1 LSRAGGRR
9 GGAASRGAAWRAFGT
24 APWRRAPLL
33 LRRQPAVLA
42 AVVFAGLILGAA
54 AAAVPVFESSVASA
68 AIATQIGQRCA
79 TTAGYNVTSA
89 GPLTGPIGDDDAAGA
104 RGLDGLTL
112 LGRRDAEIHRLGAAV
127 PNLGAPSLTMSG
139 PPVIMRSPTDQSRSA
154 NGRLMYRQG
163 FLDHIQ
169 KLQAAGGNGVWL
181 PSEAARFA
189 GVRAGGRVDVVFNDR
204 TVSALVA
211 GIYQDLNRLPQTPF
225 WCSQGPLIYQ
235 PGFGEEIPPPLI
247 LVDRDTLASLDR
259 QLRQDR
265 LNFTWELPLAG
276 DLTLPGARATVAALD
291 DFRAGLGAGPRLFRL
306 TSGTSFVGAN
316 SPGVAVVN
324 SELPF
329 ITQRSGGIVA
339 AVSGAIGPVATA
351 GIAVALLLVAAAGS
365 YWVDRRRREVALL
378 AAKGV
383 GPVEIALKA
392 ALEMLLPA
400 VVGVIAGWGLAVA
413 LVRTFGPSDLLD
425 PAAPRAALARAA
437 VALVGG
443 LLLLAVAA
451 ALRVR
456 AHTERGLGVRS
467 GRLGR
472 IPFEVAVLALAAL
485 AFQRLQSHR
494 PPVATGTSVPRIDLL
509 LLAFP
514 LLFLTG
520 MVGVAVQALGPVT
533 RRLRT
538 AGSHW
543 PHAVYLASRR
553 LASSSR
559 LALLLLAAAA
569 VSIGVLVYA
578 ATLTQSVRS
587 TLDAK
592 ARVFLG
598 SDVSMLLLDDV
609 APPPGVRGTTV
620 ARLDDGEV
628 GGNRVD
634 LLAIDRSSFEGAAF
648 WDPSFSSRPLRSM
661 LASLGPARAG
671 GAVPVLAQERGVP
684 TDGTIALFLPAQS
697 RTVRIAYHVVDR
709 VRTFPGVRANPL
721 LVMDRRA
728 LSAYRVSAEYRLWA
742 RGDLGDVQAPA
753 QRAGIATGFASSAA
767 DVLDASSFLAIS
779 WTFGFLQSFGVLTGL
794 ITVGGLLLYLETRQR
809 ARKAT
814 YVLIRRMGLSRA
826 AHRLSVFT
834 EVGATLVGG
843 CLAGMALSLL
853 AARLVYPRLDA
864 LPSVQPPP
872 LLRTPVLALAATGAA
887 VLLAA
892 WLGAWT
898 AQRSADRTNAAEVL
912 RLAE

>member
-1 LSRAGGRR
+1 M
-9 GGAASRGAAWRAFGT
+9 
-24 APWRRAPLL
+24 
-33 LRRQPAVLA
+33 LA

-68 AIATQIGQRCA
+68 ALVNQIAQRCA

-89 GPLTGPIGDDDAAGA
+89 GPLTGRTGDDDAPGA
-104 RGLDGLTL
+104 RGLDGLAL
-112 LGRRDAEIHRLGAAV
+112 LARRDAEIHRLGAAV
-127 PNLGAPSLTMSG
+127 PNLGAPSLTVSG
-139 PPVIMRSPTDQSRSA
+139 PPVIMRSPTDQSRFA

-163 FLDHIQ
+163 FLDHVQ
-169 KLQAAGGNGVWL
+169 KLQVAGGSGVWL
-181 PSEAARFA
+181 PSEAAGFA
-189 GVRAGGRVDVVFNDR
+189 GVRAGGRVDLVLNDR
-204 TVSALVA
+204 SVSARVA
-211 GIYQDLNRLPQTPF
+211 GIYRDLNRLAQTPF

-247 LVDRDTLASLDR
+247 LVDRDTLAALDR

-276 DLTLPGARATVAALD
+276 DLTLPQARATVGALD
-291 DFRAGLGAGPRLFRL
+291 GFRRGLGEGPRLFWL
-306 TSGTSFVGAN
+306 TATASFVGAN
-316 SPGVAVVN
+316 SPGVGFIH

-329 ITQRSGGIVA
+329 ITQRSRGIVA

-383 GPVEIALKA
+383 GPAEIALKA
-392 ALEMLLPA
+392 ALEILLPA
-400 VVGVIAGWGLAVA
+400 VLGVVAGWALAVA
-413 LVRTFGPSDLLD
+413 LVRTFGPSELLD
-425 PAAPRAALARAA
+425 PAAPRVALARAA

-443 LLLLAVAA
+443 VLLLAVVA

-456 AHTERGLGVRS
+456 GQTERGLGVRS

-472 IPFEVAVLALAAL
+472 IPFELAVLALAAL

-520 MVGVAVQALGPVT
+520 MVGVAVRALGPVT

-538 AGSHW
+538 AGSRW

-569 VSIGVLVYA
+569 VSTGVLVYA

-609 APPPGVRGTTV
+609 PPPPGVRGTTV

-634 LLAIDRSSFEGAAF
+634 LLAIDRPSFERAVF
-648 WDPSFSSRPLRSM
+648 WDPSFASRPLRSM
-661 LASLGPARAG
+661 LASLGPAPAG
-671 GAVPVLAQERGVP
+671 GAVPVLAQEHGLP
-684 TDGTIALFLPAQS
+684 TDGTIALFLPGQS
-697 RTVRIAYHVVDR
+697 RTVLIPYHVVDR

-728 LSAYRVSAEYRLWA
+728 LGAHRVSAEYRLWA
-742 RGDLGDVQAPA
+742 RGDLAAAQAAA
-753 QRAGIATGFASSAA
+753 QRAGTATGIASSAT

-809 ARKAT
+809 ARKVT
-814 YVLIRRMGLSRA
+814 YVLVRRMGLSRA

-834 EVGATLVGG
+834 EVGATLAGG
-843 CLAGMALSLL
+843 CVAGMVLSLL
-853 AARLVYPRLDA
+853 AARLVYARLDA
-864 LPSVQPPP
+864 LPTVQPPP

-898 AQRSADRTNAAEVL
+898 AQWSADRTNAAEVL

>member
-1 LSRAGGRR
+1 
-9 GGAASRGAAWRAFGT
+9 
-24 APWRRAPLL
+24 
-33 LRRQPAVLA
+33 VLA

-68 AIATQIGQRCA
+68 AIANQIAQRCG
-79 TTAGYNVTSA
+79 TTAGYNVRSA
-89 GPLTGPIGDDDAAGA
+89 GPLTGPIGDEDAPGA
-104 RGLDGLTL
+104 RGIDGLTL
-112 LGRRDAEIHRLGAAV
+112 LARRDAEMHRLGATV
-127 PNLGAPSLTMSG
+127 PNLGAPSLTVSG
-139 PPVIMRSPTDQSRSA
+139 PPVIMRSPTDQRRFA

-163 FLDHIQ
+163 FLDHVQ
-169 KLQAAGGNGVWL
+169 KLQVAGGGGVWL
-181 PSEAARFA
+181 PSEAAGFA
-189 GVRAGGRVDVVFNDR
+189 GVRAGGRVDLVLNDR
-204 TVSALVA
+204 VVSARVA
-211 GIYQDLNRLPQTPF
+211 GIYRDLNRLAQTPF
-225 WCSQGPLIYQ
+225 WCSQSPLIYQ

-247 LVDRDTLASLDR
+247 LVDRDTLAALDR
-259 QLRQDR
+259 QLHQDR
-265 LNFTWELPLAG
+265 LDFIWELPLAG
-276 DLTLPGARATVAALD
+276 DLTLPRARATVAALD
-291 DFRAGLGAGPRLFRL
+291 GFRASLGEGPRLFLL
-306 TSGTSFVGAN
+306 TSSPGFLGAN
-316 SPGVAVVN
+316 SPGVAFVN

-383 GPVEIALKA
+383 GPAEIALKA

-400 VVGVIAGWGLAVA
+400 VLGVVAGWALAVA
-413 LVRTFGPSDLLD
+413 LVRIFGPSELLD
-425 PAAPRAALARAA
+425 PAAPRAALSRAA
-437 VALVGG
+437 VALLGG
-443 LLLLAVAA
+443 VLLLAVVA

-456 AHTERGLGVRS
+456 GQTERGLGVRS

-472 IPFEVAVLALAAL
+472 IPFELAVLALAAL

-520 MVGVAVQALGPVT
+520 TVGLAVRALEPVT

-598 SDVSMLLLDDV
+598 SDLSILVLEDV
-609 APPPGVRGTTV
+609 QAPPGVRGTMV

-634 LLAIDRSSFEGAAF
+634 LLAIDRPSFERAAF
-648 WDPSFSSRPLRSM
+648 WDPSFASRPLRSM
-661 LASLGPARAG
+661 LASLGPAPAS
-671 GAVPVLAQERGVP
+671 GAVPVLASERGAP
-684 TDGTIALFLPAQS
+684 TDGTIALFLPGQS
-697 RTVRIAYHVVDR
+697 RTARIPYHVVDR
-709 VRTFPGVRANPL
+709 VRTFPGERANPL

-742 RGDLGDVQAPA
+742 RGDLADVQAAA
-753 QRAGIATGFASSAA
+753 QRAGIATGIASSAT

-779 WTFGFLQSFGVLTGL
+779 WTFGFLQSFGVLIGL

-809 ARKAT
+809 ARKVT

-843 CLAGMALSLL
+843 CVAGMVLSLL
-853 AARLVYPRLDA
+853 AARLVYARLDA
-864 LPSVQPPP
+864 LPTVQPPP

>member
-1 LSRAGGRR
+1 LRR
-9 GGAASRGAAWRAFGT
+9 AAWRAIGT

-42 AVVFAGLILGAA
+42 AVVFAGVILGAA

-79 TTAGYNVTSA
+79 TTAGFNVTSA
-89 GPLTGPIGDDDAAGA
+89 GPLTGPVVDYDAPGT

-112 LGRRDAEIHRLGAAV
+112 LARRDAEVRRLGAGV
-127 PNLGAPSLTMSG
+127 PNLAAPSLTMSG
-139 PPVIMRSPTDQSRSA
+139 PPVILRSPTDQSRFA

-163 FLDHIQ
+163 FFDHLQ
-169 KLQAAGGNGVWL
+169 KLQVAGGSGVWL
-181 PSEAARFA
+181 PSEAAGFA
-189 GVRAGGRVDVVFNDR
+189 GVRAGGRVDLVLNDR
-204 TVSALVA
+204 RVSARVA
-211 GIYQDLNRLPQTPF
+211 GIYQDLNRLPRTPF
-225 WCSQGPLIYQ
+225 WCSQAPLIYQ
-235 PGFGEEIPPPLI
+235 PGFAEDIPPPLI
-247 LVDRDTLASLDR
+247 LADRDTLAALDR
-259 QLRQDR
+259 QLHQDR
-265 LNFTWELPLAG
+265 VNFTWELPLAG
-276 DLTLPGARATVAALD
+276 GLTLPRARATVAALD
-291 DFRAGLGAGPRLFRL
+291 GFRAGLGTGPRLFQL
-306 TSGTSFVGAN
+306 TGGNTFIGAN
-316 SPGVAVVN
+316 SPGVAFVN
-324 SELPF
+324 TELPF
-329 ITQRSGGIVA
+329 IAQRSRGIVG
-339 AVSGAIGPVATA
+339 AVRGAIGPVATA

-383 GPVEIALKA
+383 GPAAIALKA

-400 VVGVIAGWGLAVA
+400 VVGVTAGWVLAVA
-413 LVRTFGPSDLLD
+413 LVRTFGPSDLVG
-425 PAAPRAALARAA
+425 PAAPRAGLARAA
-437 VALVGG
+437 VALAGG
-443 LLLLAVAA
+443 VVLLAVVA
-451 ALRVR
+451 ALRTR
-456 AHTERGLGVRS
+456 AQTERGPGVRS
-467 GRLGR
+467 GWLGR
-472 IPFEVAVLALAAL
+472 VPFELAVLALAAL
-485 AFQRLQSHR
+485 AYQRLQSHR
-494 PPVATGTSVPRIDLL
+494 PPIASGTSVPRIDLL

-520 MVGVAVQALGPVT
+520 MVGVAVRALGPVA

-538 AGSHW
+538 AGDRW
-543 PHAVYLASRR
+543 PHAVYLAARR

-559 LALLLLAAAA
+559 LALLLLAASA

-598 SDVSMLLLDDV
+598 SDVSMQLLDDV

-634 LLAIDRSSFEGAAF
+634 LLAIDRSSFEDAVF
-648 WDPSFSSRPLRSM
+648 WDRSFASRPLRSM
-661 LASLGPARAG
+661 LASLGPAAAG

-684 TDGTIALFLPAQS
+684 TDGTISLFLPGQS
-697 RTVRIAYHVVDR
+697 RMVGIRYHVVDR

-728 LSAYRVSAEYRLWA
+728 LSADRVSAEYRLWA
-742 RGDLGDVQAPA
+742 RGDLADVQAA
-753 QRAGIATGFASSAA
+753 VQRAGIAAGISSSASE
-767 DVLDASSFLAIS
+767 VLDVSSFVAVS

-794 ITVGGLLLYLETRQR
+794 ITIGGLLLYLETRQR
-809 ARKAT
+809 ARKAA

-834 EVGATLVGG
+834 EVGATLVAG
-843 CLAGMALSLL
+843 CVTGMALSLL

-872 LLRTPVLALAATGAA
+872 LLRTPVPALVATGAA
-887 VLLAA
+887 VLVAA

-898 AQRSADRTNAAEVL
+898 AQRSADRTNAEEVL